1 MKRSVYFIENLGC
14 ANCAAKMEAK
24 IRALPEVEDAS
35 ITFATAQL
43 RITAEDPDSL
53 LETITAIVQSIEP
66 QVTIRPRQE
75 TDRHAES
82 HNHDHDHGHDHD
94 GCCCGHDHD
103 HDKKTP
109 SAEHDHDHGE
119 GISLK
124 KLLLGAAAFALML
137 LAEKFLPSPTALLL
151 GIGAYLLLGL
161 PVLKTAAQNL
171 LRGHVFDENFLM
183 SIATL
188 GAFAIG
194 EAPEAVGIMLFY
206 QIGTYFE
213 HRAVERSRSQ
223 IMEAVDLRP
232 ETVTLVLG
240 EELRTIPAAEAK
252 IGDILLIR
260 PGDRIP
266 LDGTVLTGE
275 SRIDTSPITGEPLP
289 RKAAPG
295 SSLLSGCIN
304 TTGQLTLR
312 VEHPL
317 AESMVTR
324 ILDSVENAAAS
335 KPKIDRF
342 ITRFSRIYTPVVV
355 IGAVLTA
362 IVPSLFTGNWNYWIY
377 TALSFLVMSCPCALV
392 LSVPLAF
399 FSGIGVGSKQG
410 ILLKGGASIEAL
422 AQVRAVA
429 MDKTGTLTKGDFS
442 VQQIAGDE
450 SLLALCAA
458 CERYSSHP
466 IAASIVAAANERNLT
481 LPTVESLEELPGR
494 GIRGIVEGKT
504 ILCGSLLL
512 FSALSL

>member
-35 ITFATAQL
+35 ITFATSQL

-53 LETITAIVQSIEP
+53 LETVTAIVQSIEP

-103 HDKKTP
+103 HDKEKP

-342 ITRFSRIYTPVVV
+342 ITRFSRINYN
-355 IGAVLTA
+355 
-362 IVPSLFTGNWNYWIY
+362 PS
-377 TALSFLVMSCPCALV
+377 
-392 LSVPLAF
+392 
-399 FSGIGVGSKQG
+399 
-410 ILLKGGASIEAL
+410 
-422 AQVRAVA
+422 R
-429 MDKTGTLTKGDFS
+429 
-442 VQQIAGDE
+442 
-450 SLLALCAA
+450 
-458 CERYSSHP
+458 
-466 IAASIVAAANERNLT
+466 
-481 LPTVESLEELPGR
+481 
-494 GIRGIVEGKT
+494 
-504 ILCGSLLL
+504 
-512 FSALSL
+512 

>member
-14 ANCAAKMEAK
+14 ANSAAKMEAK

-35 ITFATAQL
+35 ITFATSQL

-53 LETITAIVQSIEP
+53 LETVTAIVQSIEP

-103 HDKKTP
+103 HDKEKP

-392 LSVPLAF
+392 FSVPLAF

-410 ILLKGGASIEAL
+410 ILFKGGNS
-422 AQVRAVA
+422 RKKPFA
-429 MDKTGTLTKGDFS
+429 MPLHLFT
-442 VQQIAGDE
+442 
-450 SLLALCAA
+450 LAL
-458 CERYSSHP
+458 
-466 IAASIVAAANERNLT
+466 
-481 LPTVESLEELPGR
+481 
-494 GIRGIVEGKT
+494 
-504 ILCGSLLL
+504 L
-512 FSALSL
+512 FQNIQYH